1 MRLDLDDANLVGDV
15 EGVVVGG
22 EAHVGLLQ
30 AIGSVAT
37 ATHTSEGQMN
47 ETHETEER
55 HCWSVRQARA
65 GHHPFEVRWQTSHD
79 ALRLICITQSQLP
92 K

>member
-1 MRLDLDDANLVGDV
+1 MDLDDANLVGDV

-47 ETHETEER
+47 ETHQ
-55 HCWSVRQARA
+55 RQRKGTA
-65 GHHPFEVRWQTSHD
+65 G
-79 ALRLICITQSQLP
+79 A
-92 K
+92 